1 MNNSHNSIDYRTDN
15 TIIFT
20 LARMNPPTPGHL
32 FLIQKL
38 IEQGIEKNVEKVYV
52 ILSKTNDNN
61 ENPISC
67 TKKMIVLGEH
77 SDTSKTMINSI
88 KEKMKSET
96 TDVHMKRKINDII
109 VENICVSEEKSSTL
123 FTTIFSISNNYPE
136 SNDLNLFLIIGDDRK
151 NMLDSLSD
159 FFLKQ
164 ERFNSVDGLILDRE
178 NMGDFKE
185 KSSNKDTLSGMVM
198 KNVPISAM
206 SASFVRNIVKNNN
219 KEKFIELYSPYLEEE
234 KIDMLYQA
242 IKKGL
247 ELPSPKKKSESS
259 SNKLKYEYPVTKHE
273 IDLNIKRKKNKEL
286 SPPKKSGKKTKK
298 VLTPPK
304 KGGKKIKK
312 TNKRITKK
320 YHLL

>member
-1 MNNSHNSIDYRTDN
+1 MNNSHTSIDYQPDN

-38 IEQGIEKNVEKVYV
+38 IEQGIEKKVEKVYV

-67 TKKMIVLGEH
+67 PKKIIVLGEH

-96 TDVHMKRKINDII
+96 TNVDMKRKINDII

-136 SNDLNLFLIIGDDRK
+136 SNELNLFLIIGDDRK

-178 NMGDFKE
+178 NMGDFK
-185 KSSNKDTLSGMVM
+185 KQSSDKVILSGMDM
-198 KNVPISAM
+198 KKVPISAM
-206 SASFVRNIVKNNN
+206 SASFVRNIVKNDN

-234 KIDMLYQA
+234 KIDMLYQS
-242 IKKGL
+242 IKNGL
-247 ELPSPKKKSESS
+247 ELPTPKKKSESS
-259 SNKLKYEYPVTKHE
+259 SNKLKYDYPVTKHE
-273 IDLNIKRKKNKEL
+273 IDLNTKRKKNEEL
-286 SPPKKSGKKTKK
+286 PPSETKNKKTKK
-298 VLTPPK
+298 RPTPPK
-304 KGGKKIKK
+304 KVEKK
-312 TNKRITKK
+312 
-320 YHLL
+320 